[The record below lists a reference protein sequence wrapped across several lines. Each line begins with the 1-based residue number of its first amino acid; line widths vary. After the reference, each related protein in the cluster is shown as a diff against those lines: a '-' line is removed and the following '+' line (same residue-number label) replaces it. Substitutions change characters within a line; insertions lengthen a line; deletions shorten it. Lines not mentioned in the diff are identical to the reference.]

1 MRCEQCGGHTEV
13 LQTTQKGQATNR
25 RRNCLACGH
34 RFTTRELPAGS
45 MLVDEDTPP
54 KWLRTLSGRG
64 GVDREALMACVRVDR
79 RHSAIT
85 DLMDARD
92 RRIRDEL
99 LEYGLED
106 QAAELQREIERRRE
120 EGY

>member
-13 LQTTQKGQATNR
+13 LQTTQKGQATSR

-54 KWLRTLSGRG
+54 KWLRSLSRRRD
-64 GVDREALMACVRVDR
+64 VDKDALMACVRIDR
-79 RHSAIT
+79 RRAAIAGE
-85 DLMDARD
+85 MDARD
-92 RRIRDEL
+92 RLLRDEL